1 MGMIN
6 TIGRHYVVEASGC
19 NPEVINDMKRV
30 EEILVQAAKQ
40 ARASVVTTAFHR
52 FYPQGVSGVV
62 VVSESH
68 IAVHTWPE
76 KGYAALDI
84 YTCGDHTMPDEAVKY
99 VLKEF
104 GATSAHITY
113 IVRGLESEEKK
124 DLYLHE
130 LETKEERLDNVKE
143 KLDMVL

>member
-1 MGMIN
+1 MVN
-6 TIGRHYVVEASGC
+6 TIGRHYIVEASGC
-19 NPEVINDMKRV
+19 NPEIINDIRKV
-30 EEILVQAAKQ
+30 EDVLVNAARK
-40 ARASVVTTAFHR
+40 AHASVVTTAFHR

-104 GATSAHITY
+104 GAKSAHVTY
-113 IVRGLESEEKK
+113 IVRGLESSEKE

-130 LETKEERLDNVKE
+130 LETKEERLDDVEE